1 MEQLVIE
8 VMSNIRFPMM
18 SPRQLAE
25 LLLNPLT
32 TKYKEFFV
40 EKMAIGMSFHSGTYK
55 IFRFNICLK
64 TCKFFFLHDG
74 KTSSFRNFSGSRR
87 IRKKLFILFQGQI
100 KRIKEVLEEEDG
112 HLSFTPRLYTA
123 DTHSTLLT
131 VENYSLLPAYFAS
144 TFVFSSYAS
153 LADCA
158 GDKTCEWVVDV
169 YPKGIIFKM
178 YKTKLH

>member
-55 IFRFNICLK
+55 ICLK
-64 TCKFFFLHDG
+64 TYKFFFALWEN
-74 KTSSFRNFSGSRR
+74 KFISKFFWPFR
-87 IRKKLFILFQGQI
+87 IKKKLFIYF
-100 KRIKEVLEEEDG
+100 RSNKENQR
-112 HLSFTPRLYTA
+112 SFGRRRWSFIIYSP
-123 DTHSTLLT
+123 T
-131 VENYSLLPAYFAS
+131 V
-144 TFVFSSYAS
+144 
-153 LADCA
+153 
-158 GDKTCEWVVDV
+158 
-169 YPKGIIFKM
+169 
-178 YKTKLH
+178 HR